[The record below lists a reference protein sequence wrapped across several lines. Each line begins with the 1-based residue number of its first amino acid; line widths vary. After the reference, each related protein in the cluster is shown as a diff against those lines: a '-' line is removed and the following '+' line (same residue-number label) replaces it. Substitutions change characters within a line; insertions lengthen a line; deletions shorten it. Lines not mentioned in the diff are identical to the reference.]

1 MDVSSII
8 LPPCRTPQQG
18 ATDMTAT
25 WNVKQPNAPLKRF
38 ATFSKAMAY
47 VRRVA
52 VDCDVWFGE

>member
-1 MDVSSII
+1 ME
-8 LPPCRTPQQG
+8 
-18 ATDMTAT
+18 AT
-25 WNVKQPNAPLKRF
+25 WNVKRGADPVKRF